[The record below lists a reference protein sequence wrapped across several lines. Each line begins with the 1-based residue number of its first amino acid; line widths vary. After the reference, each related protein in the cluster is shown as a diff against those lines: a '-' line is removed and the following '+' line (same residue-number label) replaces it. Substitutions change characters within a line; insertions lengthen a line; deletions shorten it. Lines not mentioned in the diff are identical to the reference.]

1 MEDVKSI
8 QLSKS
13 ILDMKFMKK
22 TKERVEKE
30 KEDAEGKAMY
40 FNEITNEMRQSGNI
54 VFSETSIFTCK
65 NLIEGR
71 LSFGGMNPEIE
82 KLMANDYDKKKQD
95 VEKRKET
102 DISDVQMAKEYTTV
116 NVPAPRRPVEK
127 IATPAAFFLASLGV
141 GLSSYSVT
149 QMLATSKRRS
159 NA

>member
-65 NLIEGR
+65 KFN
-71 LSFGGMNPEIE
+71 
-82 KLMANDYDKKKQD
+82 
-95 VEKRKET
+95 
-102 DISDVQMAKEYTTV
+102 
-116 NVPAPRRPVEK
+116 
-127 IATPAAFFLASLGV
+127 
-141 GLSSYSVT
+141 
-149 QMLATSKRRS
+149 
-159 NA
+159 

>member
-1 MEDVKSI
+1 MENVKSI

-116 NVPAPRRPVEK
+116 VSTLSNKFAKKRNK
-127 IATPAAFFLASLGV
+127 NKKTFLKPSEDF
-141 GLSSYSVT
+141 
-149 QMLATSKRRS
+149 
-159 NA
+159 